1 MIQTSVPN
9 TYERVQIGD
18 QFTSSTFRLDAD
30 RARDVLAWSGYVH
43 PLFTDPTYAAKVG
56 LAGGIV
62 PGELVLLVLGGLA
75 EQTGVF
81 DETTIALVEF
91 ESVKFKK
98 PATSGSTLRLNME
111 LLKKHASSS
120 GRRGFLT
127 FRWTCLDQADEV
139 LLEADAV
146 LAFKLD

>member
-1 MIQTSVPN
+1 MAGTF
-9 TYERVQIGD
+9 ERLQVGD
-18 QFTSSTFRLDAD
+18 RFTSAAFEIDAQ
-30 RARDVLAWSGYVH
+30 RARDVLGWAGYVH
-43 PLFTDPTYAAKVG
+43 PLFADPAYPATVG
-56 LAGGIV
+56 LSSGLL
-62 PGELVLLVLGGLA
+62 PGELVLLLMGGLA

-98 PATSGSTLRLNME
+98 PAVGGSTVRLNME
-111 LLKKHASSS
+111 VLKKHASSS

-127 FRWTCLDQADEV
+127 FRWICLDRADEV

>member
-1 MIQTSVPN
+1 MLN
-9 TYERVQIGD
+9 TYERVQVGD
-18 QFTSSTFRLDAD
+18 QFTSSTFHLDAEH
-30 RARDVLAWSGYVH
+30 ARDVVGWAGYLH
-43 PLFTDPTYAAKVG
+43 PLFADAAYPATVG
-56 LAGGIV
+56 LSSGIV
-62 PGELVLLVLGGLA
+62 PGELVLLLMGGLA

-98 PATSGSTLRLNME
+98 PGVAGSTLRLKME
-111 LLKKHASSS
+111 VLKKHASSS
-120 GRRGFLT
+120 GRRGFIT

-146 LAFKLD
+146 LAFKLE

>member
-1 MIQTSVPN
+1 MRS
-9 TYERVQIGD
+9 TYERVQVGD
-18 QFTSSTFRLDAD
+18 RFTSSTFQLEAE
-30 RARDVLAWSGYVH
+30 RAREIIGWAGYVH
-43 PLFTDPTYAAKVG
+43 PLFADPAYPATVG
-56 LAGGIV
+56 MSGGVV
-62 PGELVLLVLGGLA
+62 PGELVLLLMGGLA

-98 PATSGSTLRLNME
+98 PAIGGSTLRLNME
-111 LLKKHASSS
+111 LRKKVASSS
-120 GRRGFLT
+120 GRHGFLT
-127 FRWTCLDQADEV
+127 FRWICLDQADEV